1 MQHATFR
8 VRKKGN
14 ANTHIHMFVYF
25 QRETMEMN
33 KNPINIFIG
42 ENKKSF
48 LAQPVQIFSVLHR

>member
-14 ANTHIHMFVYF
+14 AITHIHMFVYF

-33 KNPINIFIG
+33 KNPINIVIG

-48 LAQPVQIFSVLHR
+48 FKQFFFF